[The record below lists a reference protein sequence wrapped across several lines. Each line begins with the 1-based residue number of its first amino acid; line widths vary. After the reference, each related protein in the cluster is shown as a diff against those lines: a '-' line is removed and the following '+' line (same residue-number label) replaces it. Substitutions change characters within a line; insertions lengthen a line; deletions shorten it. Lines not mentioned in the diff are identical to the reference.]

1 MKITTKIKKA
11 EDEGRMFYSFEYFP
25 PKTTMG
31 VQNLYDRIERMQ
43 RFGPEFIDITW
54 GAGGSSADLTT
65 EIVATTQS
73 VYGLET
79 MMHLTCT
86 NMPIEKI
93 DKALEAAKRCGCQNI
108 LALRGDPPKGQLNWE
123 SCENGFNYAIDLVR
137 YIRDKYGDYFC
148 IAVAGHPE
156 GHVDNPD
163 KDDDLLR
170 LKQKVDAGADL
181 IVTQLFFDV
190 DIFVDFVKR
199 CRDIGIQCPII
210 PGLFPIQSYSS
221 LSRVISFNKNHVPQ
235 KIWNDLETVKDDDQA
250 VKDYGIDL
258 AIQFIK
264 RIKQETGISG
274 FHIYTFNLERSSRLI
289 LEKLGLVP
297 EQEYVKPLP
306 WNPSLTPTRGKEN
319 VRPIFWKHR
328 TQSYIQRTESW
339 DEFPN
344 GRWGDARSPAFGE
357 FDRWGVSIKY
367 PPEKQLAMWG
377 TPESVDDIALLFAKY
392 CKGKLEALPWSAQ
405 KLDPETDIIKQ
416 RLAAINFLGY
426 LTINSQPAVNG
437 VRSSDPVYG
446 WGPRNG
452 YVYQK
457 AYIEFFVS
465 PDQLQVLI
473 DKMNHEPE
481 ITYFAVNYK
490 GELKTNTIYKE
501 PNAVTWGV
509 FPGKEIIQPT
519 IVEETAFM
527 AWKDEAFE
535 LWSEWARIY
544 DRKSPSAEV
553 ILDIHDHW
561 YLVNIV
567 HNDFQDEDGI
577 WRLFDLEIDGDLSRR
592 LRRGSGSF

>member
-25 PKTTMG
+25 PKTAMG

-199 CRDIGIQCPII
+199 CRDIGIQCPIV

-235 KIWNDLETVKDDDQA
+235 KIWDDLETVKDDDQA

-258 AIQFIK
+258 TIQFIK

-437 VRSSDPVYG
+437 ARSSDPVYG

-465 PDQLQVLI
+465 PEQLQVLI
-473 DKMNHEPE
+473 DKMSHEPE

-577 WRLFDLEIDGDLSRR
+577 WRLFNLEIDGDLSRR